1 MFFSFNNESFTAI
14 LVYVDDIVL
23 TGNDIKRINQITSL
37 LDVVFKI
44 KDLGNLK
51 FFLGIEVARS
61 PQGIH
66 LCQRKYTLDIL
77 SDSGMLACRPAATP
91 MDCTTHLQS
100 QGDPLPATAASSY
113 RRLIGRLIYLTN
125 TRPDI
130 SYVVQQLS
138 QFMNVP
144 TIDHQKAASR
154 VLRYLKGSPGQG
166 LFYPASGSIHIQAFS
181 DSDWAGCRDTRRS
194 ITGYSIFLGNS
205 LISWKSKKQS
215 TVSRSSSKAE
225 YRALAATTCEIQWLT
240 YLLLEFRISFNQ
252 PANLF
257 CDNNSAIQIASNQV
271 FHERTKH
278 IELDCHIVREKC
290 LSGLLKLL
298 PVRSSMQLADAFTKA
313 LQPASFK
320 FMISKL
326 GMMNIYSQLEG
337 GS

>member
-1 MFFSFNNESFTAI
+1 M
-14 LVYVDDIVL
+14 
-23 TGNDIKRINQITSL
+23 
-37 LDVVFKI
+37 
-44 KDLGNLK
+44 
-51 FFLGIEVARS
+51 
-61 PQGIH
+61 
-66 LCQRKYTLDIL
+66 
-77 SDSGMLACRPAATP
+77 
-91 MDCTTHLQS
+91 
-100 QGDPLPATAASSY
+100 
-113 RRLIGRLIYLTN
+113 
-125 TRPDI
+125 
-130 SYVVQQLS
+130 
-138 QFMNVP
+138 
-144 TIDHQKAASR
+144 
-154 VLRYLKGSPGQG
+154 RYLKGSPGQG

-181 DSDWAGCRDTRRS
+181 DSDWAGCRDTRRA

-225 YRALAATTCEIQWLT
+225 YRALATTTCEIQWLT